1 MKTFLAIFTCA
12 ENSKNHHEWMKLDK
26 NTQKDLFQKGMDI
39 QTKWLEKYKDQI
51 ILDGGTLGES
61 TKLVDKEGIQDIPSK
76 MGHFFIVKA
85 NSHEEAAEIF
95 KDHPHFSVFPGDGI
109 EILER
114 TSTPRVTLEDL

>member
-26 NTQKDLFQKGMDI
+26 ESQKNLFQKGMAI
-39 QTKWLEKYKDQI
+39 QSQWLEKYKDQI
-51 ILDGGTLGES
+51 VFDGGTLGEN
-61 TKLVDKEGIQDIPSK
+61 TKLVDKSGTHDIPSK
-76 MGHFFIVKA
+76 MGHFYVVKA
-85 NSHEEAAEIF
+85 NSLEEAANIF
-95 KDHPHFSVFPGDGI
+95 KDHPHFSIFPGDGI